1 MLCFY
6 LISATLCACH
16 YVLFFLSPFPEC
28 SEAPLGEGTIV
39 LFCHKRDFVILHVLG
54 YYQHQCS
61 NVRFNLLPIGLHL
74 SSLSSNGN
82 SSALPSS
89 IGRMWFEARSDE
101 MTE

>member
-1 MLCFY
+1 MIHVCLF
-6 LISATLCACH
+6 LIFSFPG
-16 YVLFFLSPFPEC
+16 VLGSTVSERDDFLFR
-28 SEAPLGEGTIV
+28 
-39 LFCHKRDFVILHVLG
+39 HKRDFVILHVLG

-89 IGRMWFEARSDE
+89 IGRMWSEARSDE